1 MKIDGVDPKSLFNEV
16 LLVLPRGETDLV
28 FRAQG
33 LKDMTKFNDLCPQP
47 KVPTK
52 LTREGPTP
60 MPEDV
65 SYKEMIDQW
74 AKKRLGYIVVNSLKP
89 SNIEWDT
96 VEDDVPRSWKNWEA
110 DLRNGG
116 LSEIECSRILA
127 TVMEANALD
136 EAKLKKAREVF
147 LLGQV
152 QIAQVSSGHPTE
164 QVSTPS
170 GAPAKG

>member
-1 MKIDGVDPKSLFNEV
+1 MKIGGVDPKTLCNEV

-28 FRAQG
+28 FRARG

-47 KVPTK
+47 KMPTK
-52 LTREGPTP
+52 LTREGPVS

-74 AKKRLGYIVVNSLKP
+74 AKKRLGYIVVNSLEP
-89 SNIEWDT
+89 SDIEWDT
-96 VEDDVPRSWKNWEA
+96 VKEDEPRSWKNWED

-116 LSEIECSRILA
+116 LSEIECSRVLA

-152 QIAQVSSGHPTE
+152 QTAQASSGLPTE
-164 QVSTPS
+164 QVNTPS
-170 GAPAKG
+170 GALVKG

>member
-1 MKIDGVDPKSLFNEV
+1 MKIGGVDPKTLTNEV
-16 LLVLPRGETDLV
+16 LLVLPRGEDEIV
-28 FRAQG
+28 FRARG
-33 LKDMTKFNDLCPQP
+33 LKDMDKFNNLCPQP
-47 KVPTK
+47 KVPVK
-52 LTREGPTP
+52 LTRDGPID
-60 MPEDV
+60 MPDDV
-65 SYKEMIDQW
+65 SYKEMMDQW

-96 VEDDVPRSWKNWEA
+96 VKEDEPRSWKNWED

-136 EAKLKKAREVF
+136 EAKLRKAREVF

-152 QIAQVSSGHPTE
+152 QTVQASSGLLTE

-170 GAPAKG
+170 GEPVKG